1 MTETP
6 TVPVAPSLEM
16 GSDAPQ
22 VPSNE
27 PVEGVIYENYWGV
40 DETFKFML
48 PDGKQYFEIRP
59 MDEGAKVRF
68 QKLTNKAVRMNQRT
82 EEASFD
88 IDPAEERHTLI
99 KQSVVSYN
107 IMQRGPNNTWEPY
120 PCPPESDSRFRRS
133 LEQLLEHFNPK
144 IVQDLEFFIREKNP
158 WMQANMDIEEID
170 TEIARLE
177 TLRRQKLDEEAGEGS
192 SANK

>member
-1 MTETP
+1 MTQVQSTP
-6 TVPVAPSLEM
+6 DLEM
-16 GSDAPQ
+16 GSDIPTQ
-22 VPSNE
+22 QTND
-27 PVEGVIYENYWGV
+27 PVEGVVYENYWGV
-40 DETFKFML
+40 DETFKFIL
-48 PDGKQYFEIRP
+48 PDGVQYFEVRP
-59 MDEGAKVRF
+59 MDEGAKVKF

-99 KQSVVSYN
+99 KQSVVSYH
-107 IMQRGPNNTWEPY
+107 IMQKGPNNVWEPY
-120 PCPPESDSRFRRS
+120 PCPPASDTRFRRS

-144 IVQDLEFFIREKNP
+144 VIQDLEFFIRTKNP
-158 WMQANMDIEEID
+158 WMQADMDLDEID
-170 TEIARLE
+170 KEIGRLE